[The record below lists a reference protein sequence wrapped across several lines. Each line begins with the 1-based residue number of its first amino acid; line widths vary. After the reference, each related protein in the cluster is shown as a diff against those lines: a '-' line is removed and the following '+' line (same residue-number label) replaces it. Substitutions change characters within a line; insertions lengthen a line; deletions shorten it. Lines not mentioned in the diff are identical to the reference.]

1 MKLKKIFLKENV
13 YDFVLIITLLIT
25 SLIGLEF
32 LGSLPIEVE
41 NIYSA
46 RILNLIHLLKIDVAT
61 ENKDVLLKFVYKR
74 YIILFLGCGY
84 LTSLILLTKLFH
96 KTCKQSILYI
106 GSLYFSLAIGFEILS
121 YIIPFDNLRI
131 FFTVLNWIFILCGHL
146 IFLKYFW
153 INVFNI
159 NFKVPN
165 LLSRALI
172 LIAVIPLSMAIKD
185 FYNIFLDREVVFG
198 GIGLYIQFNYLK
210 NIFLGLIIIFN
221 LTAYFYNKDK
231 NKKIES
237 ISYCCLFSLQLIFNI
252 YIYDNLNLYGNFEYI
267 AHFIL
272 NILLIHIKLED
283 IKLSTDN
290 QFFRTVN
297 FNLIRIFIIFLMI
310 SYFVKKTIL
319 TGYITIFIAII
330 ILVEIVFFINL
341 FFSEQDEL
349 NFDNFLNKLKGIE
362 TLSDFSIFLE
372 SEFVRIFRLVEFKV
386 EIFDLKHNTKDYGNL
401 PLINFSPVYRKKQ
414 YDLGIK
420 IQNKDKLLGYIYAK
434 DSCLLMYKRKLKN
447 FKNLTLQIAP
457 ILENTILK
465 NLQIEHY
472 KGIEKNLN
480 KKSDSL
486 EKELFY
492 IKELLALMDKVDN
505 QEKKI
510 EIAKILSQKIN
521 KNKEDKK

>member
-1 MKLKKIFLKENV
+1 MRLRNFFLKENV
-13 YDFVLIITLLIT
+13 YDFILIITLLII

-32 LGSLPIEVE
+32 LSGLTIEAE

-46 RILNLIHLLKIDVAT
+46 RILNFIHLLKIDVAT
-61 ENKDVLLKFVYKR
+61 ENTDVLLKFVYKR
-74 YIILFLGCGY
+74 YVILFLGCGY

-106 GSLYFSLAIGFEILS
+106 GSLYFSLAIAFEILS

-146 IFLKYFW
+146 IFIRYFW

-159 NFKVPN
+159 NFKIQN
-165 LLSRALI
+165 LLNRFLI
-172 LIAVIPLSMAIKD
+172 LVFVIPLSMAIKD
-185 FYNIFLDREVVFG
+185 FHNIFLGRDFIFG

-237 ISYCCLFSLQLIFNI
+237 LYYCCLFSFQFIFNI

-272 NILLIHIKLED
+272 NILLVHVKLED

-290 QFFRTVN
+290 QFFRIIN

-310 SYFVKKTIL
+310 SYFVKKTVL

-330 ILVEIVFFINL
+330 ILVEIIFFINL

-362 TLSDFSIFLE
+362 TSADFSTFLE
-372 SEFVRIFRLVEFKV
+372 TEFIRIFRLVEFKV
-386 EIFDLKHNTKDYGNL
+386 EIFDLEYNTKNYENL

-434 DSCLLMYKRKLKN
+434 DSCLLMHRRKLKN

-457 ILENTILK
+457 ILENTTLK
-465 NLQIEHY
+465 NLQIKHY
-472 KGIEKNLN
+472 KGVEKDLN
-480 KKSDSL
+480 KRSEAL

-492 IKELLALMDKVDN
+492 IKELLALMDRVDN
-505 QEKKI
+505 QEKKM
-510 EIAKILSQKIN
+510 EIAKILSQKIK
-521 KNKEDKK
+521 KNKEDMK